1 MLPIIAITADT
12 LIDHSPMINQHNAD
26 MAPSPIKEA
35 VLAAGGVPIIFP
47 VPSSLEDV
55 DVMVAALGPRFDGLI
70 LPGGPDVDP
79 TTYGQEP
86 QPQLGRTNYLK
97 DAFEI
102 ALVKA
107 VLKAG
112 KPIFAIC
119 RGLQIANVAM
129 GGTLYQDL
137 QGVATIK
144 HIQAAPGNFPTHHV
158 KCVPA
163 SRIASLVGTSSF
175 VNSRHHQAVAQP
187 APGLS
192 VTAQAQDG
200 VIEALEGE
208 HFLGVQWHPE
218 NLWQQDPTQFSL
230 FTDLVARAQH

>member
-12 LIDHSPMINQHNAD
+12 LIDHSPMINQHHAD
-26 MAPSPIKEA
+26 MAPSPIKVA
-35 VLAAGGVPIIFP
+35 VLAAGGVPIILP
-47 VPSSLEDV
+47 VPSVLEDV
-55 DVMVAALGPRFDGLI
+55 DVMVSVLVTHFDGLI

-86 QPQLGRTNYLK
+86 QPRLGRTNYLK

-102 ALVKA
+102 ALIRA
-107 VLKAG
+107 TLAAG

-137 QGVATIK
+137 QGIAKIK
-144 HIQAAPGNFPTHHV
+144 HAQAAPGNFPTHHV
-158 KCVPA
+158 ACVPD
-163 SRIASLVGTSSF
+163 SRVAALVGSSSF

-187 APGLS
+187 APGLT

-200 VIEALEGE
+200 VIEALEGD

-218 NLWQQDPTQFSL
+218 NLWQADPTQFKL
-230 FTDLVARAQH
+230 FTDLIARAKH

>member
-26 MAPSPIKEA
+26 MAPSPIKQA
-35 VLAAGGVPIIFP
+35 ILAAGGVPIILP

-55 DVMVAALGPRFDGLI
+55 DVMVSALVSCFDGLI

-79 TTYGQEP
+79 TNYGEEP
-86 QPQLGRTNYLK
+86 QPRLGRTNYLK
-97 DAFEI
+97 DDFEI
-102 ALVKA
+102 ALFKA
-107 VLKAG
+107 TLAAG

-137 QGVATIK
+137 QGVAKIK
-144 HIQAAPGNFPTHHV
+144 HAQAASGNFPTHHV
-158 KCVPA
+158 ECVPD
-163 SRIASLVGTSSF
+163 SRIAELVGLSRF
-175 VNSRHHQAVAQP
+175 VNSRHHQAVAHP
-187 APGLS
+187 APGLT
-192 VTAQAQDG
+192 VTAKAEDG
-200 VIEALEGE
+200 VIEALEGD

-218 NLWQQDPTQFSL
+218 NLWQQDPTQLKL
-230 FTDLVARAQH
+230 FADLIVRAKH

>member
-1 MLPIIAITADT
+1 MVPIIAITADT
-12 LIDHSPMINQHNAD
+12 LIDHSPMLNQHNAD
-26 MAPSPIKEA
+26 MAPSPINQA
-35 VLAAGGVPIIFP
+35 VLAAGGVPIILP
-47 VPSSLEDV
+47 VPSALEDV
-55 DVMVAALGPRFDGLI
+55 DVMVSVLVPRFDGLI

-79 TTYGQEP
+79 TNYGQAP
-86 QPQLGRTNYLK
+86 QPRLGRTNYLK

-102 ALVKA
+102 VLVKA
-107 VLKAG
+107 TLVVG

-137 QGVATIK
+137 QGVAKIK
-144 HIQAAPGNFPTHHV
+144 HAQAAPGHFPTHHV
-158 KCVPA
+158 KCLA
-163 SRIASLVGTSSF
+163 DSHLASLVGTTSF
-175 VNSRHHQAVAQP
+175 VNSRHHQAVANP

-192 VTAQAQDG
+192 VTARAQDG

-218 NLWQQDPTQFSL
+218 NLWQADPTQFKL
-230 FTDLVARAQH
+230 FSDLIARAKH

>member
-1 MLPIIAITADT
+1 MLPIIAITADN
-12 LIDHSPMINQHNAD
+12 LIDHSPLINQHNAD

-35 VLAAGGVPIIFP
+35 VLAAGGVPIILP
-47 VPSSLEDV
+47 VPSALEDV
-55 DVMVAALGPRFDGLI
+55 DEMVSALVPRFDGLI

-86 QPQLGRTNYLK
+86 QPHLGRTNYLK

-102 ALVKA
+102 ALIKA
-107 VLKAG
+107 TLAAG

-137 QGVATIK
+137 EGVASIK
-144 HIQAAPGNFPTHHV
+144 HAQAAPGNFPTHHV
-158 KCVPA
+158 ECVPD
-163 SRIASLVGTSSF
+163 SRIAELVGLSSF

-187 APGLS
+187 APGFT

-200 VIEALEGE
+200 VIEALEGD

-218 NLWQQDPTQFSL
+218 NLWQADPTQFKL
-230 FTDLVARAQH
+230 FSDLIVRAKH

>member
-55 DVMVAALGPRFDGLI
+55 DVMVAALGPRLDGLI

-107 VLKAG
+107 ALKAG
-112 KPIFAIC
+112 KPFLRFVEDYKLLMWRWAERCIKIYKASPKSNISKRRQEIFRRIMS
-119 RGLQIANVAM
+119 NVCPP
-129 GGTLYQDL
+129 
-137 QGVATIK
+137 VASPRYL
-144 HIQAAPGNFPTHHV
+144 APV
-158 KCVPA
+158 V
-163 SRIASLVGTSSF
+163 SSTPGITKRLP
-175 VNSRHHQAVAQP
+175 NQHQA
-187 APGLS
+187 
-192 VTAQAQDG
+192 
-200 VIEALEGE
+200 
-208 HFLGVQWHPE
+208 
-218 NLWQQDPTQFSL
+218 
-230 FTDLVARAQH
+230 